1 MARTAHTIVA
11 ALLACTIS
19 GCVADKQYRAGV
31 PVATEALKVRDF
43 DRTQTD
49 LEGLRSYRLAFMEF
63 KDNGQMFEP
72 AQLRRAI
79 DEVHRARTARPGKP
93 PLIALFV
100 HGWKNNASD
109 GSGNVWGFRQVLAGL
124 VDQDP
129 TREVVGVYVGWRG
142 ATVSAPILKEFTVFD
157 RHHAAQRVPVPVM
170 RGALQELM
178 AAAKDPS
185 VSSLPA
191 AMVLI
196 GHSFGGAVL
205 ESAVMP
211 ALDTAISAARAAKQT
226 TVTWPADLIILLN
239 EAQEGQESKPLLDLM
254 AKELKPWTC
263 TAPPNPVVNKR
274 PALISISSTGDVATR
289 GYFPG
294 EQLIARPFQ
303 DKKYKRSDGGGKLY
317 YETTAHNG
325 TLRSHLFDR
334 ADADDIKA
342 AVAKCQP
349 AMRLTM
355 SMGANDV
362 NYIIVPDGAAANKSP
377 YWVMHMPPSV
387 VPDHSTI
394 FTQVFRDVVI
404 SLVQNALLVDPQ
416 DELTTP

>member
-1 MARTAHTIVA
+1 
-11 ALLACTIS
+11 
-19 GCVADKQYRAGV
+19 
-31 PVATEALKVRDF
+31 
-43 DRTQTD
+43 
-49 LEGLRSYRLAFMEF
+49 
-63 KDNGQMFEP
+63 
-72 AQLRRAI
+72 
-79 DEVHRARTARPGKP
+79 
-93 PLIALFV
+93 
-100 HGWKNNASD
+100 
-109 GSGNVWGFRQVLAGL
+109 
-124 VDQDP
+124 
-129 TREVVGVYVGWRG
+129 
-142 ATVSAPILKEFTVFD
+142 
-157 RHHAAQRVPVPVM
+157 
-170 RGALQELM
+170 
-178 AAAKDPS
+178 
-185 VSSLPA
+185 
-191 AMVLI
+191 
-196 GHSFGGAVL
+196 
-205 ESAVMP
+205 
-211 ALDTAISAARAAKQT
+211 
-226 TVTWPADLIILLN
+226 
-239 EAQEGQESKPLLDLM
+239 
-254 AKELKPWTC
+254 
-263 TAPPNPVVNKR
+263 VVNKR